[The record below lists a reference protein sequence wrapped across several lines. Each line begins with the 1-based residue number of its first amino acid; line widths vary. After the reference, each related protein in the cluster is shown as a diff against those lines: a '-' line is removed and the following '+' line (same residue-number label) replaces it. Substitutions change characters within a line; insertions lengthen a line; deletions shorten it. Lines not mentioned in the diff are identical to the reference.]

1 MITGVGIDLEG
12 TRGDLTAY
20 ENALYLDLS
29 DYMGVYI
36 HKKSVNLRLVH
47 YIAPYYILL

>member
-1 MITGVGIDLEG
+1 MIETKIMITGVGIDLEG

-36 HKKSVNLRLVH
+36 HKKICKSN
-47 YIAPYYILL
+47 